1 MGLFPETADGAV
13 DPRAVEAA
21 LLKMHELLT
30 VLHTRVG
37 ETGYLAA
44 GHFTFADAQLTST
57 LAALRLFLRVC
68 RALAAN
74 PQLTTYML
82 QHAERSSVVST
93 APWSS
98 GTKVTLAII

>member
-1 MGLFPETADGAV
+1 
-13 DPRAVEAA
+13 
-21 LLKMHELLT
+21 MHELLT